1 MSKISEALEAWRQA
15 VRQLEITKPGAT
27 DWDRARLEEEDR
39 RAAYQTAA
47 ADARRAQR
55 EPSES
60 SGSVGPEAAGSPGG

>member
-1 MSKISEALEAWRQA
+1 MSKISEALEAWRRA
-15 VRQLEITKPGAT
+15 VRQLDITKPGAT

-55 EPSES
+55 EPSEAS
-60 SGSVGPEAAGSPGG
+60 ESVRESAGGLGG